1 VNRLPCLA
9 ATPCLDPRDTP
20 FVKHEMAA
28 ALLVV
33 ELGSADAD
41 RPKKSPPKSERNDPA
56 LELPPLQQLPM
67 L

>member
-1 VNRLPCLA
+1 V
-9 ATPCLDPRDTP
+9 TT
-20 FVKHEMAA
+20 AA

-41 RPKKSPPKSERNDPA
+41 KPKKSPPKSERNDPA